1 MAHESQMKDFDT
13 KKNLCLSYTSCWLAV
28 NNLLLGRRVGYA
40 QGLSKISTKSQRSI
54 GLSGQLWICNLQ
66 QQMLPGVENTAFIA
80 YTAPSIPSL
89 FYMTI
94 V

>member
-40 QGLSKISTKSQRSI
+40 QGLSR
-54 GLSGQLWICNLQ
+54 L
-66 QQMLPGVENTAFIA
+66 A
-80 YTAPSIPSL
+80 
-89 FYMTI
+89 
-94 V
+94 